1 MRYNVNVMAKNGAN
15 DNELLNKG
23 DYESLA
29 DFRYTVRQ
37 FLKFSENAAEAVGL
51 TPNQHQALLAIKG
64 LGIGGAMSVSSLAE
78 KLFLTP
84 AAAAELAATLQA
96 RGHLTVHIKPKRRAH
111 VRLTDQAEELLR
123 RLTPAHLHEIREMA
137 PELMQALRA
146 LQDHRRMEMAA
157 WMQ

>member
-1 MRYNVNVMAKNGAN
+1 MPG
-15 DNELLNKG
+15 
-23 DYESLA
+23 ESLSEMEYEA
-29 DFRYTVRQ
+29 LANLRYRIRKFRQ
-37 FLKFSENAAEAVGL
+37 FSAEAADRLGL
-51 TPNQHQALLAIKG
+51 SPQEHQALLAIKG

-84 AAAAELAATLQA
+84 TAAAELAETLQA
-96 RGHLTVHIKPKRRAH
+96 RGHLTVQIKPKRRVR